1 VRGLVL
7 ARGQVLE
14 QGAMTATQIV
24 NELKGVN
31 RVMYDV
37 REQAAGHDRVEVM
50 ISTCYLLLWLVP
62 TVVV

>member
-1 VRGLVL
+1 
-7 ARGQVLE
+7 
-14 QGAMTATQIV
+14 MTATQIV